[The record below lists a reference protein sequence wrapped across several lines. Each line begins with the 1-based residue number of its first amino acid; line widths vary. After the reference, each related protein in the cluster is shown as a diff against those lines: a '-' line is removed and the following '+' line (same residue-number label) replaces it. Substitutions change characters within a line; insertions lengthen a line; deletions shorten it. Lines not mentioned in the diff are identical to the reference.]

1 MVDHCGWCSTAIM
14 VPSLNKAPILA
25 TGRWPVACLTFVAF
39 AQELLSFTCE
49 LIRGS
54 VGASPRGCTGLHR
67 SALRSRLMAARF
79 RRQGPLLVR
88 PRVAEAALLPP
99 NDTACAEFW
108 MPCSGLGQA
117 QQL

>member
-1 MVDHCGWCSTAIM
+1 MWLTTVVVRPRSWLHRRIRHQSRQ
-14 VPSLNKAPILA
+14 LA
-25 TGRWPVACLTFVAF
+25 DGLLTFVAF
-39 AQELLSFTCE
+39 AQELLACTCE

-54 VGASPRGCTGLHR
+54 VRASPRGCAGLRR

-79 RRQGPLLVR
+79 RWQGPLLVQ

-108 MPCSGLGQA
+108 MSCSGLGQA